1 MLFLGATP
9 GSSGSPLRATGRPGS
24 LRASLGASC
33 CGKSTGRAARSS
45 RRSRAFFRVRVVR
58 VVTSTSLRRGGTSA
72 ALIPNCRFCC
82 WIVQNFG
89 TARAASASRSG
100 SRCSS
105 SSSRDR
111 RCGLFV
117 GIRGVVDDNT
127 FWNFS
132 ALRLRR
138 RRRATTSSCRSRCGG
153 CGCCSS
159 TSLLRCGFR
168 ICEILVFFFF
178 FRIRHFLV
186 LRRFRIRLLSLFP
199 FCRRR
204 CGGCTFRSNS

>member
-117 GIRGVVDDNT
+117 GIRGVVDDDT
-127 FWNFS
+127 FWNILT
-132 ALRLRR
+132 LRLRR
-138 RRRATTSSCRSRCGG
+138 CHCTATTSLRSRRRCGSG
-153 CGCCSS
+153 CSS
-159 TSLLRCGFR
+159 TS
-168 ICEILVFFFF
+168 
-178 FRIRHFLV
+178 FLWY
-186 LRRFRIRLLSLFP
+186 
-199 FCRRR
+199 
-204 CGGCTFRSNS
+204 